1 MFLPQDSSG
10 KITSYSS
17 GGVRLNLQNLIVGN
31 VSAGINITGWDGA
44 AATNAEWGNLL
55 AMSQV
60 VYNSVKDNE
69 KKVTA

>member
-44 AATNAEWGNLL
+44 AATNAEWGEFVGRCRRLFITQ
-55 AMSQV
+55 S
-60 VYNSVKDNE
+60 KIT
-69 KKVTA
+69 KRR